1 MTDTD
6 GEEET
11 LDPGNWPE
19 MREVGARMM
28 QQLFDDL
35 ESVRSRPPWRKI
47 PADAKKS
54 LDVPAP
60 RAPQNLNSVYEEYRL
75 NIEPYAVGN
84 RHPKFW
90 GWVVGGGTPV
100 GILGDMLASSMNT
113 NAAGFEQ
120 SSAYVEGAVLNWF
133 KEVFGFPRDASG
145 LLVSSGSMANLTAL
159 TIARDAILPSVVVNG
174 LSELD
179 ARPLIYASEE
189 VHNSVDK
196 SIGILGLG
204 RSALRKVP
212 TREDF
217 TMDISALR
225 EMIASDRNSG
235 ANPICVIGTAG
246 TVATGAIDDLDAI
259 ADICAENRMWFHAD
273 GAFGAM
279 AALSDKLR
287 PLVSGMERA
296 DSLAFDLHK
305 WLSVNFDGA
314 CVLVRNAEAHHRSFS
329 VPASYLSTLAGG
341 VAVGPYRFGEL
352 GPDLSRN
359 FRALKAWMSIKT
371 FGFDK
376 YARIIEQNVAQAAYL
391 ASLVEKSVQLE
402 LVAPVPLNI
411 VCFRYVSPAL
421 DEAALNALNENIL
434 VRLQEDGLAVP
445 SGVHI
450 RDRFAIRV
458 ANVNH
463 RSTMSDFDELVRD
476 VVRLGGEV
484 GGVSR
489 RPH

>member
-1 MTDTD
+1 
-6 GEEET
+6 
-11 LDPGNWPE
+11 
-19 MREVGARMM
+19 
-28 QQLFDDL
+28 
-35 ESVRSRPPWRKI
+35 
-47 PADAKKS
+47 
-54 LDVPAP
+54 
-60 RAPQNLNSVYEEYRL
+60 
-75 NIEPYAVGN
+75 
-84 RHPKFW
+84 
-90 GWVVGGGTPV
+90 
-100 GILGDMLASSMNT
+100 MLASSMNT

-120 SSAYVEGAVLNWF
+120 SSAYVEAQVLDWF

-145 LLVSSGSMANLTAL
+145 ILVSSGSMANLTAL
-159 TIARDAILPSVVVNG
+159 TIARDAILPSVVDDG
-174 LSELD
+174 LGELD

-217 TMDISALR
+217 SMDIAALR

-235 ANPICVIGTAG
+235 AHPICVIGTAG
-246 TVATGAIDDLDAI
+246 TVGTGATDDLNAI
-259 ADICAENRMWFHAD
+259 ADICAENKMWFHAD

-287 PLVSGMERA
+287 PIVTGMERA

-314 CVLVRNAEAHHRSFS
+314 CVLVRDAEAHHRSFL
-329 VPASYLSTLAGG
+329 VPASYLSALSGG
-341 VAVGPYRFGEL
+341 VAVGPYHFGEL

-359 FRALKAWMSIKT
+359 FRALKAWMSIKA

-376 YARIIEQNVAQAAYL
+376 YARIIEKNVAQAAYL
-391 ASLVEKSVQLE
+391 ASLIEKEDELE
-402 LVAPVPLNI
+402 LVAPVPLNV
-411 VCFRYVSPAL
+411 VCFRYVSPGVD
-421 DEAALNALNENIL
+421 DEALNALNENIL

-445 SGVHI
+445 SGVQI
-450 RDRFAIRV
+450 RNRFAIRV

-463 RSTMSDFDELVRD
+463 RTKRSDFDALVQD
-476 VVRLGGEV
+476 VVRLGKTL
-484 GGVSR
+484 SLDQ
-489 RPH
+489 

>member
-1 MTDTD
+1 
-6 GEEET
+6 
-11 LDPGNWPE
+11 
-19 MREVGARMM
+19 M

-47 PADAKKS
+47 PDEAKKA
-54 LDVPAP
+54 LDVAAP
-60 RAPQNLNSVYEEYRL
+60 RTPPDLHSVYEEYRR

-120 SSAYVEGAVLNWF
+120 SSAYVEGQVLNWF

-159 TIARDAILPSVVVNG
+159 TIARDAIIPSVVDDG
-174 LSELD
+174 LGELD

-196 SIGILGLG
+196 SMGILGLG

-212 TREDF
+212 TRDDF
-217 TMDISALR
+217 TMDIAALR
-225 EMIASDRNSG
+225 KMIASDRNSG
-235 ANPICVIGTAG
+235 AHPICVIGTAG
-246 TVATGAIDDLDAI
+246 TVGTGATDDLNAI
-259 ADICAENRMWFHAD
+259 ADICAENKMWFHAD

-287 PLVSGMERA
+287 PLVTGMERA

-314 CVLVRNAEAHHRSFS
+314 CVLVRDAEAHHRSFS
-329 VPASYLSTLAGG
+329 VHASYLSTLTGG

-376 YARIIEQNVAQAAYL
+376 YARIIEMNVAQAAYL
-391 ASLVEKSVQLE
+391 ASLVEKSDKLE
-402 LVAPVPLNI
+402 LVAPVPLNV
-411 VCFRYVSPAL
+411 VCFRYLSPGAD
-421 DEAALNALNENIL
+421 DEALNALNEKIL

-445 SGVHI
+445 SGVQI
-450 RDRFAIRV
+450 RGRFAIRV

-463 RSTMSDFDELVRD
+463 RTKRSDFDALVQD
-476 VVRLGGEV
+476 VVRLGKTL
-484 GGVSR
+484 SLDQLFR
-489 RPH
+489 SA